1 LLTSYSSFIRLV
13 VSVGLCLVV
22 AGQAA
27 LAQEAAARSTELVP
41 ALQAYREVVAWGL
54 GVSQD
59 QMADYIVKNAERLD
73 RTYANIER
81 AAYRYGITPEF
92 ALAVISAESRYGAQ
106 ISWARHDSWSYY
118 EKTSG
123 QKVNY
128 PHAYDDLA
136 TAFSELSN
144 ILNDSKTI
152 DDAFRLYWCGPQGDF
167 NSDSLV
173 AFSEAASKIWNGLDT
188 YARQR
193 KEAENRNKYQR
204 TDSGYETESHWGR
217 LAQGDLSGYRSQLNS
232 MPALAEQLRE
242 FGEHETMYAQ
252 VIQHVNKN
260 LSDDESRVI
269 ARAILTYCQQT
280 SYGDHQEFWVDPR
293 LIMAIVWSESA
304 FRPRAVSKVGALG
317 LGQLM
322 PATAKSFGI
331 RDPFDPIQNLY
342 GCVKYNERE
351 MYRWRDQANYLELVI
366 ASYNAGAGAVQKYG
380 GIPPYRE
387 TQNFVAIVKKRYFG
401 LAPDMKEKY
410 ERR

>member
-1 LLTSYSSFIRLV
+1 MLNRYSSAVRPMLIA
-13 VSVGLCLVV
+13 GLWLGLGGSAELAQAQESSA
-22 AGQAA
+22 AGQIP
-27 LAQEAAARSTELVP
+27 AR
-41 ALQAYREVVAWGL
+41 QAYREVVAWGL
-54 GVSQD
+54 GVSQE
-59 QMADYIVKNAERLD
+59 QMASYITDQAERLD
-73 RTYANIER
+73 QTYANIER
-81 AAYRYGITPEF
+81 AAYRYGIMPEF
-92 ALAVISAESRYGAQ
+92 ALAIVSAESRYGSK
-106 ISWARHDSWSYY
+106 ISWARYDSWAYFEMS
-118 EKTSG
+118 SG

-144 ILNDSKTI
+144 ILNDSQTI
-152 DDAFRLYWCGPQGDF
+152 DDAFRLYWCGPLGEY
-167 NSDSLV
+167 NADSLA

-188 YARQR
+188 YAQQR

-204 TDSGYETESHWGR
+204 TDHGSESESHWGR

-232 MPALAEQLRE
+232 MPVLAEQLRD

-252 VIQHVNKN
+252 VIRHINKS
-260 LSDDESRVI
+260 LSENEARVI

-280 SYGDHQEFWVDPR
+280 SYGDQQEFWVDPR

-304 FRPRAVSKVGALG
+304 FRPRAVSKVGAMG

-351 MYRWRDQANYLELVI
+351 MYRWRGNDNWIELVV
-366 ASYNAGAGAVQKYG
+366 ASYNAGAGAVQKFK

-387 TQNFVAIVKKRYFG
+387 TQNFVSIVKKRYFG